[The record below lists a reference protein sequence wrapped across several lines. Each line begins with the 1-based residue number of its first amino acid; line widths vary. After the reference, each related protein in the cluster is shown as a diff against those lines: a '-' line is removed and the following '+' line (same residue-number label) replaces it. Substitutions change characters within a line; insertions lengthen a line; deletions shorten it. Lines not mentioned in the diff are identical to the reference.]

1 MERYIV
7 EQWIEELNTIFINKR
22 RVIMEQWIEELNTI
36 ENDLIKLQIEADKEY
51 EDIGDLIELIF
62 RPIRKARLAMKRKS

>member
-1 MERYIV
+1 
-7 EQWIEELNTIFINKR
+7 
-22 RVIMEQWIEELNTI
+22 MEQWIEELNTI